1 VIAAAVLIFAAAA
14 LGAAAAQAAAP
25 TLAVPVECAIGA
37 ACVVQNHVDHEP
49 GPSARDYRCGFLT
62 YDGHRGTDIR
72 VISSEAL
79 RRGVPVLAAA
89 AGRVRAVRDGV
100 PDASVRARGAG
111 AVAGREAGN
120 SVVIEHDDGW
130 ETQYAHLRQ
139 GSVAVRTGDAVVA
152 GQRLGLVGL
161 SGFTEFPHVHFE
173 VRHRGRAVDPFVGPE
188 GAEACRPGARPLW
201 DGAALEALAY
211 SATGLLG
218 AAISAAAPRLD
229 ERPIDGAEVAPLTP
243 AAGAALFWV
252 AIYGAQVDDLQEL
265 RLIGPDGRVLAE
277 RRDRLSRHRAQWLAY
292 VGRRRVDRDWPA
304 GVYRGEYTL
313 YRGPSREKVISLT
326 REILLPP

>member
-1 VIAAAVLIFAAAA
+1 
-14 LGAAAAQAAAP
+14 
-25 TLAVPVECAIGA
+25 
-37 ACVVQNHVDHEP
+37 
-49 GPSARDYRCGFLT
+49 
-62 YDGHRGTDIR
+62 
-72 VISSEAL
+72 
-79 RRGVPVLAAA
+79 
-89 AGRVRAVRDGV
+89 
-100 PDASVRARGAG
+100 
-111 AVAGREAGN
+111 
-120 SVVIEHDDGW
+120 
-130 ETQYAHLRQ
+130 
-139 GSVAVRTGDAVVA
+139 
-152 GQRLGLVGL
+152 
-161 SGFTEFPHVHFE
+161 
-173 VRHRGRAVDPFVGPE
+173 VDPFVGPE

-252 AIYGAQVDDLQEL
+252 AIYGARADDLQEL

-277 RRDRLSRHRAQWLAY
+277 RRDRLSRHRAQWLTY